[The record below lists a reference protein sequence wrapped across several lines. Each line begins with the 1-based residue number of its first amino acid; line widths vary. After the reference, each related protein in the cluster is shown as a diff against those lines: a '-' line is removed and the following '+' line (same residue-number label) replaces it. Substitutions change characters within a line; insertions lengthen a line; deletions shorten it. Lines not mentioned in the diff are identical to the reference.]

1 MFNKNGYEVKKNV
14 IDIPT
19 LDLIYEYYKLK
30 VENDQFEID
39 TGQVNGTITMY
50 GDTLGDALLRWTLPY
65 AEEVI
70 GEELY
75 PCYTFMRI
83 YHNKDVL
90 EPHCDRP
97 SCEFSATLPIHFDK
111 KWPILM
117 REHDF
122 EKHGEDFVTPAT
134 EEEPD
139 GSNIKEIVSVS
150 MNRGDIL
157 FYEGT
162 KMNHWRYPFSGKECV
177 QLFIH
182 YVRKNGEY
190 SDFKYDK
197 RKNLGLPSVGLNTI
211 EGAKKEYLESF
222 FDD

>member
-65 AEEVI
+65 AEDVI

-83 YHNKDVL
+83 YHN
-90 EPHCDRP
+90 
-97 SCEFSATLPIHFDK
+97 
-111 KWPILM
+111 
-117 REHDF
+117 
-122 EKHGEDFVTPAT
+122 
-134 EEEPD
+134 
-139 GSNIKEIVSVS
+139 
-150 MNRGDIL
+150 
-157 FYEGT
+157 
-162 KMNHWRYPFSGKECV
+162 
-177 QLFIH
+177 
-182 YVRKNGEY
+182 
-190 SDFKYDK
+190 
-197 RKNLGLPSVGLNTI
+197 
-211 EGAKKEYLESF
+211 
-222 FDD
+222 